1 MNKSTKA
8 KSDLAVTVARNAGA
22 LIEELTEQGQ
32 DQAGMK
38 RMFATCVDAKMIV
51 DALSWRL
58 HDMTDEK
65 RERTVQALLMVADYV
80 RETKNPQANAE
91 EVWVVETMVLRILD
105 QFNNYV
111 NYESKHYRN
120 PLNLTGFVS
129 FIVGAA
135 GTIAAFIEK
144 GYYRIA
150 TTSEKKFF
158 KEWRQRPTKKS
169 DELPARGVFTNP
181 WSESDVYRL
190 ADEAREKATAD
201 DKKPCAR

>member
-1 MNKSTKA
+1 MIRRPPRSTQSRSSA
-8 KSDLAVTVARNAGA
+8 ASDVY
-22 LIEELTEQGQ
+22 
-32 DQAGMK
+32 K
-38 RMFATCVDAKMIV
+38 R
-51 DALSWRL
+51 
-58 HDMTDEK
+58 
-65 RERTVQALLMVADYV
+65 QLLMVADYV
-80 RETKNPQANAE
+80 QDTKNPQANAE

-111 NYESKHYRN
+111 NYESQHYRN

-144 GYYRIA
+144 GYDRIA

-158 KEWRQRPTKKS
+158 KEWRQRPVKES
-169 DELPARGVFTNP
+169 DVLPSHGVFTNT

-190 ADEAREKATAD
+190 ADTAREKATAD